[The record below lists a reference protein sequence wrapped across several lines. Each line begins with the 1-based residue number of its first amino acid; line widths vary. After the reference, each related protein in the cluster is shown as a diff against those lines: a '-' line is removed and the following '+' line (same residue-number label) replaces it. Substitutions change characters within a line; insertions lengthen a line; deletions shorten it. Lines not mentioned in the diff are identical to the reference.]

1 MTTTATAGGPLGTCP
16 RRRTVLPMSSLLP
29 SADTRRRLPR
39 LVVGLVLFGI
49 GIALMVRADLGL
61 SPWDVLHQG
70 VAGRTSLTIG
80 MVSVLTS
87 FVVLLLWIPLREHPG
102 IGTVLNALVIGPV
115 VDLTLWLVP
124 PVDPIAV
131 RWGLMLAGPL
141 VVAVGS
147 GFYIGAGLGPGPR
160 DGVMTGLARRGLPVG
175 TVRGGIEV
183 TVVLLGWLLGGTV
196 GLGTVVFTIG
206 IGPLVHLLLPRL
218 AIDDRYLANRR
229 RRMAAEP
236 VLEVG
241 A

>member
-1 MTTTATAGGPLGTCP
+1 
-16 RRRTVLPMSSLLP
+16 MSSLLP

>member
-1 MTTTATAGGPLGTCP
+1 M
-16 RRRTVLPMSSLLP
+16 
-29 SADTRRRLPR
+29 
-39 LVVGLVLFGI
+39 GLVLFGI

-124 PVDPIAV
+124 PVGSLSL
-131 RWGLMLAGPL
+131 RWALMLAGPV

-175 TVRGGIEV
+175 PVRGGIEL
-183 TVVLLGWLLGGTV
+183 VVVILGWLLGGTV
-196 GLGTVVFTIG
+196 GLGTVVFTLG
-206 IGPLVHLLLPRL
+206 IGPLVHLFLPRL
-218 AIDDRYLANRR
+218 AMDDRYLANRR
-229 RRMAAEP
+229 RRVGMEP
-236 VLEVG
+236 ALEVG